1 MKPTSTFKMKKQ
13 TKIVAAKFIDAH
25 KRGEYKR
32 SMIQAQLAEEE
43 AVRQPLSRKEKE

>member
-13 TKIVAAKFIDAH
+13 TKMRAASFIDPH

-32 SMIQAQLAEEE
+32 AMIQAQLAEEE
-43 AVRQPLSRKEKE
+43 AARQPLSRKDKE

>member
-1 MKPTSTFKMKKQ
+1 M
-13 TKIVAAKFIDAH
+13 VAAKFLDAH

-43 AVRQPLSRKEKE
+43 SARQPLNKKDKE